1 LVFLHPRHLPT
12 KDTINVTTNRTADAE
27 QIASAQGNAKKL
39 PVWLIPGTVAA
50 ALIVLALAAT
60 AWLMHTA
67 DVIKTELQAAQ
78 ELVPK
83 LKEEVTNDDAASAQ
97 KTVSDLIRHTTAAR
111 EAAADSLW
119 TVASGLPWI
128 GANFQATQE
137 VAISVDE
144 VARLGA
150 APLVDVFQRVDWR
163 TLIPLDQGTD
173 LTQIQ
178 AVEPQLSSAAH
189 AVSSSAERL
198 KNIQSAALFN
208 NVAEPLIKVREE
220 LGSLGASLNAAANAA
235 QIAPAMLGSD
245 DQRNYLL
252 MIQNNAES
260 RASGGIP
267 GALAV
272 LTLDQGRMSL
282 GGQTSA
288 SEVGIMSPVLSV
300 DAEQRQ
306 IFSSRLGK
314 FMQDVN
320 LTPDFPTAATTAHEM
335 WEKKTGHRLDGVI
348 SVDPVALSYLLEA
361 TGPVNIDSPQL
372 EPLANSGL
380 PTELNSKNVVP
391 TLLSAVYADI
401 EQPRLQDA
409 YFAGVAREIF
419 TALSS
424 GKGNAKK
431 LIEGITRGSEEGRV
445 LVWSNSPSEQ
455 AVIEKYSLSG
465 SVSGPS
471 VSPAQ
476 FGVYFNDGT
485 GAKMDYYVK
494 RTVQL
499 TEQCASD
506 GYSQVRVRITSTNA
520 APKDAATS
528 LPEYVTGGGAF
539 GVPAG
544 SVQTNIIAYGPVQ
557 SNVEEAF
564 VGGKKTG
571 FASQRH
577 AGRPVGTVTVRLAP
591 GQSSTVEFTFGKIV
605 QHTEPEVAV
614 TPTVQALKDVVLKAK
629 SATCS
634 PPA

>member
-1 LVFLHPRHLPT
+1 LVSDGRHRNSAKNVQGSLQEHGRHLRKSHLLHQSLVFLHPRHLPT

-361 TGPVNIDSPQL
+361 TGPVKIDSPQL

-539 GVPAG
+539 GVPSWQRSDKHHRLRPCA
-544 SVQTNIIAYGPVQ
+544 
-557 SNVEEAF
+557 VE
-564 VGGKKTG
+564 
-571 FASQRH
+571 R
-577 AGRPVGTVTVRLAP
+577 
-591 GQSSTVEFTFGKIV
+591 
-605 QHTEPEVAV
+605 
-614 TPTVQALKDVVLKAK
+614 
-629 SATCS
+629 
-634 PPA
+634 